1 MEDDEHYVDDPKN
14 PQFQHHGGEYAY
26 QGGNSGGDF
35 EGEGF
40 QGEHEG
46 FEASGTVHQPRTY
59 VTVCY
64 IHASLHATL
73 HANPRCTFLPSCL
86 LSIFCVVR
94 LSVRAVL
101 WSTMRAVTTGLI
113 LPDHNTVAN

>member
-14 PQFQHHGGEYAY
+14 PQFHHHGGEYAY

-46 FEASGTVHQPRTY
+46 YEASGNRRT
-59 VTVCY
+59 
-64 IHASLHATL
+64 IDASTL
-73 HANPRCTFLPSCL
+73 
-86 LSIFCVVR
+86 
-94 LSVRAVL
+94 
-101 WSTMRAVTTGLI
+101 
-113 LPDHNTVAN
+113 

>member
-46 FEASGTVHQPRTY
+46 FEASGTVHQPCTY
-59 VTVCY
+59 ITICY
-64 IHASLHATL
+64 MHAGLHATL
-73 HANPRCTFLPSCL
+73 HVNGRHTFLPSCL
-86 LSIFCVVR
+86 LIVFCDVQ
-94 LSVRAVL
+94 LPLRAVL
-101 WSTMRAVTTGLI
+101 WSMMKAMTINLIILDHIVVAV
-113 LPDHNTVAN
+113 

>member
-46 FEASGTVHQPRTY
+46 FEASGTVHQPCRYITI
-59 VTVCY
+59 CY
-64 IHASLHATL
+64 SHGGLSATCRQM
-73 HANPRCTFLPSCL
+73 PVML
-86 LSIFCVVR
+86 LFHYAC
-94 LSVRAVL
+94 
-101 WSTMRAVTTGLI
+101 
-113 LPDHNTVAN
+113 